1 MIVYYCKRKN
11 KDINYC
17 LLLFIKS
24 LAFVLFYIK
33 FSHIIFIVIIYFIF
47 SFLPL
52 VIREFFFET
61 RDGLAPKLPTLNNN
75 VPRGREPQ
83 PIMKQSHPTSRRLQ
97 TKNLKTKGSG
107 MSPPRKPISHNISLA
122 KDMINSDLPL
132 SAAHLLDPSHHIS
145 DRMRRKTPLTNQMRN
160 LEWITLSDWMF
171 HCYISNFLRWLH
183 RNIFLNCFLCWWQS
197 CFANWFEIES
207 GYIFSSCPFLC
218 TWYGDVG

>member
-61 RDGLAPKLPTLNNN
+61 RDGLAPKQPTLNNN

-97 TKNLKTKGSG
+97 TKNLKTEGSG

-160 LEWITLSDWMF
+160 ESHSVIGCFTATSLIFSGDFTGIF
-171 HCYISNFLRWLH
+171 
-183 RNIFLNCFLCWWQS
+183 FLNCFLCW
-197 CFANWFEIES
+197 
-207 GYIFSSCPFLC
+207 
-218 TWYGDVG
+218 